1 MSENLSDS
9 KLSVAE
15 LVKLCAVDNGLY
27 ERTFFSKTVRQSTPL
42 FHREIDEALYSD
54 QRFVS
59 IKVFRGGAKTTKLR
73 LYASKKIAYGIAH
86 TILFVSRTQD
96 HASKSIE
103 WLKRAVEFNK
113 LWANVYGLRP
123 GAKWTG
129 TDIEIVHGVDEY
141 PIRVFAVGITG
152 QVRGFNIDDYR
163 PDLIIVDDADDEETT
178 GTAEQLAKTS
188 DLFFGALAKSL
199 APESEAPH
207 AKMVHLQTPL
217 TQGDLCD
224 VASKDPQWLSLT
236 FGCFDSNGESR
247 WPERFSTKTLQNDK
261 AAHIKRGQLALWMRE
276 MECEIVPKGGTSF
289 VPENIRYWDVL
300 PDAATYIITIDPAS
314 SANKSADDQVVMLSA
329 LWGSKIFVVDY
340 TAEKGEMPEAVF
352 ITIQQWAR
360 RYQILGIWAESVSY
374 QRVLAHLLENEMR
387 RTRLFIPVHQYA
399 DRRQKSDR
407 IIQTVGA
414 ATGYGL
420 LYVRETHKKLLE
432 QYYKYAP
439 TYKGHDD
446 VIDALSI
453 ALDVSKELGLGETIE
468 GEYTVEYERPRKAL
482 TFRNCP

>member
-1 MSENLSDS
+1 MEN
-9 KLSVAE
+9 KLTTAE
-15 LVKLCAVDNGLY
+15 LVKLSALDNGLY
-27 ERTFFSKTVRQSTPL
+27 ERTFFAKTVRQSTPQ
-42 FHREIDEALYSD
+42 FHREMDDALYSD
-54 QRFVS
+54 SRFVS

-113 LWANVYGLRP
+113 LWSGVYGLRS

-129 TDIEIVHGVDEY
+129 TDIEIIHGVDEY

-178 GTAEQLAKTS
+178 GTSEQIKKTS

-217 TQGDLCD
+217 TAGDLCD

-236 FGCFDSNGESR
+236 FGCFDEHGESR
-247 WPERFSTKTLQNDK
+247 WPERFSTAVLQADK
-261 AAHIKRGQLALWMRE
+261 IAHIKRGQLALWMRE
-276 MECEIVPKGGTSF
+276 MECEIVPEGGAAF
-289 VPENIRYWDVL
+289 APENIRYWDLL

-314 SANKSADDQVVMLSA
+314 SAEKEADDQVVMLSA
-329 LWGSKIFVVDY
+329 LWGSKIFLVDY
-340 TAEKGEMPEAVF
+340 TAEKGEMPEAVCQ
-352 ITIQQWAR
+352 TIFQWAR
-360 RYQILGIWAESVSY
+360 SYNILGIWAESVSY
-374 QRVLAHLLENEMR
+374 QRVLAHLIELEMR
-387 RTRLFIPVHQYA
+387 RRRVFIPVHRYE
-399 DRRQKSDR
+399 DRRRKSDR
-407 IIQTVGA
+407 IIQAIGA

-420 LYVRETHKKLLE
+420 LYVRETHSKFLQ
-432 QYYKYAP
+432 QYYKYSP
-439 TYKGHDD
+439 RSKGHDD
-446 VIDALSI
+446 VLDALAI
-453 ALDVSKELGLGETIE
+453 ALDVSKELHLEDVIE
-468 GEYTVEYERPRKAL
+468 GEYTVEYERKRKAIG
-482 TFRNCP
+482 FRNCP